1 MKNLINQN
9 QEKEKSANVEQ
20 RAVESLSLKIRKGRY
35 DLSFFIDKNYFRDG
49 ESKYFFNISMDFQ
62 HFHSA
67 S

>member
-20 RAVESLSLKIRKGRY
+20 RAVESLKIRKGRY

>member
-20 RAVESLSLKIRKGRY
+20 RAVESLKIRKGRY

-49 ESKYFFNISMDFQ
+49 EPKYFFNISMDFQ